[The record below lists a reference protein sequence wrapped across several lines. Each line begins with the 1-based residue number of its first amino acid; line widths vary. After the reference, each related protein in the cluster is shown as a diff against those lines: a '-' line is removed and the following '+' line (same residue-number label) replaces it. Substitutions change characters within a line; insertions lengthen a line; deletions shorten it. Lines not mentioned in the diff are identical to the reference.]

1 MPIRVNPSGASLD
14 NVLLAKI
21 RAVELPTIG
30 HFLEVGFADA
40 GIGRVAGSGRLV
52 GRAVTVRVVAPDSA
66 LVHRATELLE
76 AGDVLVV
83 DAGGDALHAPIG
95 AVVATAVKARG
106 AAGIVVDGPV
116 TDLDALEGLGISI
129 FARGTTALTTKLHA
143 LDAGGI
149 NVPVVV
155 GRIAVLPGYVVV
167 GDRDGLVIADP
178 RDLAAVLSRARQS
191 DEAEPEKLRRLEG
204 GTGLTELSAAGQRLQ
219 PLLAESGERAD

>member
-1 MPIRVNPSGASLD
+1 MPIRVNSSGASID
-14 NVLLAKI
+14 EELLAGI

-30 HFLEVGFADA
+30 HFLEIGFADA
-40 GIGRVAGSGRLV
+40 GIARVAGSGRLV

-76 AGDVLVV
+76 PGDVLVV
-83 DAGGDALHAPIG
+83 DTGGDALHAPVG
-95 AVVATAVKARG
+95 AVVATAVRARG

-116 TDLDALEGLGISI
+116 TDRDALEGLGISI

-143 LDAGGI
+143 LDAGGV

-155 GRIAVLPGYVVV
+155 GRIAVLPGFAVV

-178 RDLAAVLSRARQS
+178 RDLAAVLPRARQS
-191 DEAEPEKLRRLEG
+191 DEQEPEKLRRLEAG
-204 GTGLTELSAAGQRLQ
+204 IGLTELSAAGQRLR